1 MSRMKVLGPKDYQ
14 RMPWKNGQGMTT
26 EIARFPADGF
36 GRFQWRVSIADVV
49 SAGTF
54 SAFTGYDRFIA
65 CIEGEGMTLTVDG
78 SPPEAV
84 AREAQPFF
92 FSGDAAVSCDLIG
105 GPTRDFN
112 LIVDRARIGGEM
124 LRLRA
129 GDTWAG
135 GADDTIVLVYAL
147 RGSVGIH
154 TGDTEIRLTEE
165 HTARVDGEAVAVTVG
180 PGAEALVSVVTV
192 QAAQDDDDEA

>member
-1 MSRMKVLGPKDYQ
+1 MSRMKVLGPKEYQ

-36 GRFQWRVSIADVV
+36 GRFLWRVSIADVV

-54 SAFTGYDRFIA
+54 SAFTGYDRLIA

-78 SPPEAV
+78 GPPEAV

-92 FSGDAAVSCDLIG
+92 FSGDAAVTCDLIG

-112 LIVDRARIGGEM
+112 LIVDRTRMGGEM
-124 LRLRA
+124 VRLRP

-135 GADDTIVLVYAL
+135 GADDTIVLVYSL
-147 RGSVGIH
+147 RGVVQVH
-154 TGDTEIRLTEE
+154 TGQTETRLAED
-165 HTARVDGEAVAVTVG
+165 HTARIDGEAVAVTVG
-180 PGAEALVSVVTV
+180 PGAEALISVVTV
-192 QAAQDDDDEA
+192 LVLDEDDGES